1 MQTCHACPEEAVGRC
16 YTCGELFC
24 ARHGDVHCYRCT
36 AAIAEGDP
44 RPDRVSAQRLG
55 NGSRPAWWRPQQA
68 EDYEPPA
75 CYECKGLARQVCGH
89 CGSVYCAQHAGS
101 GGLCAACSRSSY
113 FGLVALVSIVA
124 VIGGLMLVGWFVG
137 WN

>member
-1 MQTCHACPEEAVGRC
+1 MTCHVCQEEAVGRC

-24 ARHGDVHCYRCT
+24 ARHGDVNCFRCT
-36 AAIAEGDP
+36 TAFVEGDP
-44 RPDRVSAQRLG
+44 RPDRVSAEPLAK
-55 NGSRPAWWRPQQA
+55 GSRPGWWRPQQA

-75 CYECKGLARQVCGH
+75 CYECKGLARRVCRH
-89 CGSVYCAQHAGS
+89 CGSVYCPDHAGS

-113 FGLVALVSIVA
+113 FGLVALVAIIVLM
-124 VIGGLMLVGWFVG
+124 GGLMLVGWFVG